1 MVNLANLRK
10 AVAYGQTMLSDRSL
24 FVDKIW
30 WTMPKLKHLKN
41 KTFWVIYKQLA
52 LPSVACAR
60 PATLS
65 SLRSLLSGLRL
76 QRPLFDEKK
85 NREKFFLSI
94 FRIFFCRNLSYDE

>member
-24 FVDKIW
+24 LVDKIW

-52 LPSVACAR
+52 LPSA
-60 PATLS
+60 
-65 SLRSLLSGLRL
+65 SLAFKWASPTTALV
-76 QRPLFDEKK
+76 
-85 NREKFFLSI
+85 
-94 FRIFFCRNLSYDE
+94 

>member
-10 AVAYGQTMLSDRSL
+10 AVAYGQKMLSDRSRL
-24 FVDKIW
+24 VDKIW
-30 WTMPKLKHLKN
+30 WTMPELKHVKN

-60 PATLS
+60 PAALS

-76 QRPLFDEKK
+76 QRPLLDEKK
-85 NREKFFLSI
+85 NRRNFFLSI
-94 FRIFFCRNLSYDE
+94 F